1 MNTRMLKVKVE
12 FFATMRDVFQ
22 KKERRVE
29 LVGPATDIRAVI
41 NIVCDTYQ
49 QRNRI
54 FEQDGKIRSDV
65 NILKNGRH
73 INYLN
78 GIETEVEEGDTI
90 AIFPVVRGG

>member
-29 LVGPATDIRAVI
+29 LVGPAADIRAVI

-90 AIFPVVRGG
+90 AIFPIVRGG

>member
-12 FFATMRDVFQ
+12 FYAGMCDVFQ
-22 KKERRVE
+22 KKERGIE
-29 LVGPATDIRAVI
+29 LVGPVADIRAVI
-41 NIVCDTYQ
+41 NIVCGTYQ

-54 FEQDGKIRSDV
+54 FDQDGKIRSDV
-65 NILKNGRH
+65 NIFKNGRH

-90 AIFPVVRGG
+90 AIFPIVRGG

>member
-1 MNTRMLKVKVE
+1 MNTGMLKVKVE
-12 FFATMRDVFQ
+12 FYATMRDVFQ
-22 KKERRVE
+22 KKERRIE
-29 LVGPATDIRAVI
+29 LVGPAADIRAVI
-41 NIVCDTYQ
+41 NIVCGTYQ

-65 NILKNGRH
+65 NIFKNGRH

-90 AIFPVVRGG
+90 AIFPIVRGG